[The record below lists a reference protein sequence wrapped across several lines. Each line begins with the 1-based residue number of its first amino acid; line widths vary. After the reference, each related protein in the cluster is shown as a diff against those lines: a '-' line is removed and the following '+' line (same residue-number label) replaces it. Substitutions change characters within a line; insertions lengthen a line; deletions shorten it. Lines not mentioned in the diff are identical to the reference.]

1 MSISQYVIGGL
12 ALVTALSV
20 GWAKWNEQ
28 GAKVDKAEARTAIAK
43 AECVTDLADDVT
55 QSALQQVTTLTA
67 EVARQKAI
75 AAAEAKKSRQRLDAY
90 NALNR
95 KIANVP
101 TIENVPVSS
110 HIESVLDSVRGSVP
124 GVEPAPGGANESG
137 DSGAADV
144 AGRDLST
151 EAVTAPEAP
160 GS

>member
-20 GWAKWNEQ
+20 GYAKWNEQ

-55 QSALQQVTTLTA
+55 QSALQQVTSLTA

-75 AAAEAKKSRQRLDAY
+75 AAAEAKKSQDRLRE
-90 NALNR
+90 NNELRR

-101 TIENVPVSS
+101 NDENVPVPSALE
-110 HIESVLDSVRGSVP
+110 HVLDAARVRGAVSRDAGAD
-124 GVEPAPGGANESG
+124 GVDKDADDGAAGDSRRELPPAPEPTS
-137 DSGAADV
+137 
-144 AGRDLST
+144 
-151 EAVTAPEAP
+151 
-160 GS
+160 